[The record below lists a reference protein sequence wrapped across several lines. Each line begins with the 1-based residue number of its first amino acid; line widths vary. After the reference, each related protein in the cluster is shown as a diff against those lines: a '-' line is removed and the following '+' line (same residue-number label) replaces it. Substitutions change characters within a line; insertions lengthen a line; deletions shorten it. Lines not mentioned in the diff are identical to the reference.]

1 MPTEKEPSKSPSASS
16 VAVAE
21 SRLAMP
27 SGAITSS
34 PEAFSIWTLS
44 PKLRSASLSATFT
57 TATPLTSERSKETA
71 AFVSDWP
78 AIVSDRQAGAADP
91 QEVAAGRGVDGDLHR
106 RRVEGDAR
114 QAHVD
119 RAAERPGDAGRADGQ
134 RGVRVRDRDDAAGER
149 ERRAAHG
156 DLRRGPRALDRD
168 VAREL
173 LAEHAQ
179 DDAGAGEPQ
188 VRRRRRRRRRQ
199 RERLRDAADGE
210 GLVDGGLRGVQLDAS
225 EPRASRP
232 GSRR

>member
-78 AIVSDRQAGAADP
+78 AIVGDRQAGAADP

-119 RAAERPGDAGRADGQ
+119 RAAERPGDAGRAD
-134 RGVRVRDRDDAAGER
+134 VSEAFAFETETMPPASESDAPLTVTFVVVPAR
-149 ERRAAHG
+149 SIVTSPASCWPSTRRTTPVPES
-156 DLRRGPRALDRD
+156 RRYD
-168 VAREL
+168 VAG
-173 LAEHAQ
+173 
-179 DDAGAGEPQ
+179 DVGAGSASVCEMPPTEK
-188 VRRRRRRRRRQ
+188 VS
-199 RERLRDAADGE
+199 LTAACVE
-210 GLVDGGLRGVQLDAS
+210 FSDAS